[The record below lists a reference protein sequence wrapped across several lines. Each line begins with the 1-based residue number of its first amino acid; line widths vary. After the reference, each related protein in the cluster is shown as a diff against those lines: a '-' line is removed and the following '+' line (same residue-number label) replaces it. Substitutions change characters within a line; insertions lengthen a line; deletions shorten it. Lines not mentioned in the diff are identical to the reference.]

1 MHFVL
6 GLPLLLS
13 LVVPSALA
21 HEPKASEP
29 PRPASAEASTA
40 RGLLR
45 MPAQARIGDTQLPD
59 AKIEFSCTTGK
70 GGALQVAVILPT
82 PEAVA
87 GFPLE
92 AFEGPDGI
100 GETKTLAK
108 WSMLG
113 PNAMEVAG
121 PISGWRGVD
130 GDGFLLASSRRSKT
144 ETDLARLLWRWVN
157 DGGQQ
162 LWLTVDSPAGG
173 EKLEV
178 RAMPEGW
185 RTRLGV
191 ALSQCFAVVHHR

>member
-1 MHFVL
+1 MRFVRCV
-6 GLPLLLS
+6 PLLVS
-13 LVVPSALA
+13 LACSSAVA
-21 HEPKASEP
+21 NGP
-29 PRPASAEASTA
+29 PNAPAAAKASTA
-40 RGLLR
+40 RGVLR
-45 MPAQARIGDTQLPD
+45 MPAQARVGDTPLAD
-59 AKIEFSCTTGK
+59 AKLEFSCTTGK
-70 GGALQVAVILPT
+70 GGTVQVAAILPA

-100 GETKTLAK
+100 GETKPLAK

-113 PNAMEVAG
+113 PNAMDVAS

-130 GDGFLLASSRRSKT
+130 GDGFLLASARRSNN
-144 ETDLARLLWRWVN
+144 ETDLARLLRRWVA

-162 LWLTVDSPAGG
+162 LWLTVESPQGG
-173 EKLEV
+173 ARLEV
-178 RAMPEGW
+178 RAMPEGY

>member
-1 MHFVL
+1 MGFTRCV
-6 GLPLLLS
+6 PFLLS
-13 LVVPSALA
+13 LGCSCAFA
-21 HEPKASEP
+21 KEP
-29 PRPASAEASTA
+29 PQAPAAAKAATA
-40 RGLLR
+40 RGVLR
-45 MPAQARIGDTQLPD
+45 MPAQARVGDTPLAD

-70 GGALQVAVILPT
+70 GGALQVAAILPA

-100 GETKTLAK
+100 GETKMLAK

-113 PNAMEVAG
+113 PNAMDVTSA
-121 PISGWRGVD
+121 ISGWRGVD
-130 GDGFLLASSRRSKT
+130 GDGFLLASARGSNK
-144 ETDLARLLWRWVN
+144 ETDLARLLRRWVN

-162 LWLTVDSPAGG
+162 LWLTVESPQGG
-173 EKLEV
+173 AKLEV
-178 RAMPEGW
+178 RAMPEGY

>member
-70 GGALQVAVILPT
+70 GGALQVAVTLPT

-121 PISGWRGVD
+121 PISGWRG
-130 GDGFLLASSRRSKT
+130 SPCCSRRAAP
-144 ETDLARLLWRWVN
+144 LARCR
-157 DGGQQ
+157 
-162 LWLTVDSPAGG
+162 
-173 EKLEV
+173 KLSSG
-178 RAMPEGW
+178 RARVGY
-185 RTRLGV
+185 
-191 ALSQCFAVVHHR
+191 